1 MVFSQSM
8 VNLYDQF
15 NYKAII
21 IDSNNVKLAL
31 KSEELP
37 THAEGLDDKEIQIL
51 WADSILFQKCNIMFM
66 EISH

>member
-1 MVFSQSM
+1 M

-31 KSEELP
+31 KSEEP

-51 WADSILFQKCNIMFM
+51 WADLFFSEMQHYVM